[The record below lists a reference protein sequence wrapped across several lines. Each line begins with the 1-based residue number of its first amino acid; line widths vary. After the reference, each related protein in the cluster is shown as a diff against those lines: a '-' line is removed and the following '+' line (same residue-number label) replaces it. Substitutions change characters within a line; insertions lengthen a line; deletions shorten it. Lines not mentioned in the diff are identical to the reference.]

1 MDDVEL
7 ILTHEVD
14 DMNRNLPYTV
24 YNILYIIYF
33 PGNLFLIYSG
43 ETENHVLIL
52 TALQT
57 INIK

>member
-24 YNILYIIYF
+24 YYIL

-43 ETENHVLIL
+43 ETENHVHIL